1 MTPPDSFVAI
11 GQAHFSFSPAFQL
24 PLGWAFE
31 ASLQKKGASQPADPL
46 AIRSRD
52 YAELAAINHGDMWIV
67 ARNGSLNSNL
77 AARMPNTTNTAF
89 TKPV

>member
-31 ASLQKKGASQPADPL
+31 ASPQKKEPASQPTLWPSEVETL
-46 AIRSRD
+46 
-52 YAELAAINHGDMWIV
+52 
-67 ARNGSLNSNL
+67 LN
-77 AARMPNTTNTAF
+77 
-89 TKPV
+89 